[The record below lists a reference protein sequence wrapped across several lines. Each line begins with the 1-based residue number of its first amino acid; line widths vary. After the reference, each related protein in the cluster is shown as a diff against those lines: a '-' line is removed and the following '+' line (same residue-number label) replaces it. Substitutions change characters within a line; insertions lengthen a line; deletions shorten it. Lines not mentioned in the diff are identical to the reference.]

1 MQEGLTLEKV
11 AESFSVWRQTRG
23 KRSKIPDDLIQQI
36 VQLKKYPRFKIMQA
50 LKLNHRTLKE
60 ILDTP
65 KSIDFI
71 NFPIIPDIQTT
82 STIVCSL
89 SRPDGILLKIELKN
103 SQMPDFL
110 RAFLCCK

>member
-11 AESFSVWRQTRG
+11 SEAFSVWRQTRG

-36 VQLKKYPRFKIMQA
+36 VQLKKYPPVEIMRA
-50 LKLNHRTLKE
+50 LKLNSRTLKA
-60 ILDTP
+60 ILDKP
-65 KSIDFI
+65 KKIDFVSL
-71 NFPIIPDIQTT
+71 PIMPDIQTI

-89 SRPDGILLKIELKN
+89 SRPDGILLKIALKN
-103 SQMPDFL
+103 SQMSDFL